1 MSRFDGRD
9 FIGKKITMKFIILI
23 YVLTSFFL
31 GCTMTSLP
39 MASINFYDDIKSLLS
54 FLSKF

>member
-23 YVLTSFFL
+23 YVLTSFL

-39 MASINFYDDIKSLLS
+39 ITKWQVLIFMTI
-54 FLSKF
+54 

>member
-1 MSRFDGRD
+1 MSRFDGGD

-39 MASINFYDDIKSLLS
+39 ITKWQVLIFMAI
-54 FLSKF
+54 